1 MRIELY
7 PHQRKAIED
16 LKNGAILRGGVGS
29 GKSLTSLFY
38 FFEKECGG
46 KIEGDFVNITMT
58 NPKNLYIIT
67 TARKRDE
74 LEWDDEM
81 SHLRLSRRANI
92 SLFNIQVVVDSWN
105 NIKKYT
111 KVKDAF
117 FILDEQRLVGSGAWV
132 KSFIKIA
139 KQNRWILLSATP
151 GDTWMD
157 YVPVFIANG
166 FYKNRT
172 EFIRNHVVYNR
183 FTKYP
188 KIERYFNKSK
198 LAKYRHDITI
208 EMDYDNTTERNHH
221 YVTVKYDKEKYNK
234 IAKKRWNIYEDEP
247 IKQIAQAIHLMRR
260 VVNSD
265 QSRIDKVKGLI
276 NDNNRLIIFY
286 NFNYELDILR
296 DIGYSFDRVCCE
308 WNGHKHDPL
317 PDTKKWIYLVQYTS
331 GAEGWNCTE
340 TDAMAFYSQNY
351 SYKIMKQAAGR
362 TDRLNTIYDELQYYH
377 LVSDAPIDIAIRK
390 TTSQKKKFQEK
401 TFKF

>member
-1 MRIELY
+1 M
-7 PHQRKAIED
+7 K
-16 LKNGAILRGGVGS
+16 
-29 GKSLTSLFY
+29 
-38 FFEKECGG
+38 
-46 KIEGDFVNITMT
+46 
-58 NPKNLYIIT
+58 
-67 TARKRDE
+67 
-74 LEWDDEM
+74 
-81 SHLRLSRRANI
+81 HLRLSRRQNI
-92 SLFNIQVVVDSWN
+92 SLFNIKVVVDSWN
-105 NIKKYT
+105 NIKKYV
-111 KVKDAF
+111 KVENAF

-139 KQNRWILLSATP
+139 KKNRWILLSATP

-172 EFIRNHVVYNR
+172 EFIRNHVIYNR

-188 KIERYFNKSK
+188 KIERYFNKTK
-198 LAKYRHDITI
+198 LARHRNDITVK
-208 EMDYDNTTERNHH
+208 MDYDNTTERNHH
-221 YVTVKYDKEKYNK
+221 YVEVEYDKSQYNK
-234 IAKKRWNIYEDEP
+234 IAKERWNIYESKP

-265 QSRIDKVKGLI
+265 ASRIKKITELI
-276 NDNNRLIIFY
+276 ERNNRLIIFY

-296 DIGYSFDRVCCE
+296 EIGEVFNRPCCE
-308 WNGHKHDPL
+308 WNGHKHESL
-317 PDTKKWIYLVQYTS
+317 PDSKKWIYLVQYTS

-362 TDRLNTIYDELQYYH
+362 TDRLNTVYDELQYYH
-377 LVSDAPIDIAIRK
+377 LVSNAPIDMAIRK